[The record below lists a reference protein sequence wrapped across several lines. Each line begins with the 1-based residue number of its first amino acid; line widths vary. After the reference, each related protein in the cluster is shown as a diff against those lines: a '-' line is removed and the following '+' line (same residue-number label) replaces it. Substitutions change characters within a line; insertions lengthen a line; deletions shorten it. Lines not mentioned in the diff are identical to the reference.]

1 MMKNDFKS
9 SGVVI
14 LNSALTATER
24 WDDVKV
30 SRAAWICVVAVC
42 ELELTCWD
50 VAEVA
55 TAAHGENWFYYP
67 YMLSVSG

>member
-42 ELELTCWD
+42 
-50 VAEVA
+50 
-55 TAAHGENWFYYP
+55 
-67 YMLSVSG
+67 